1 LASGLKPLTISGG
14 EVVAVG
20 ALKHQT
26 KGRGRGKTVEAGD
39 EPRGLKEELERATN
53 KGASKRHDR

>member
-1 LASGLKPLTISGG
+1 MTISGG